1 MLLPP
6 WVPTSASATPL
17 PLTRWSMIPRAS
29 SRFWGVTFSPL
40 AVLAAS
46 VIRVPPCRSSPSL
59 GFHTAP
65 RATPTYSAPTTTAKM
80 MSRRPGRAA
89 FLATATR
96 SSSAGRPAVASGVV
110 LVGLVVPEVPG
121 AVPGVSWISPVRAA
135 EGTRVLRLDHAGD
148 RLSRDLPHRARSH
161 LDPQSLLVQRSNGA
175 EN

>member
-17 PLTRWSMIPRAS
+17 PFTRWSMMPRAS
-29 SRFWGVTFSPL
+29 WRFWGVTFSPL

-65 RATPTYSAPTTTAKM
+65 RATPTYSAATTNAKM
-80 MSRRPGRAA
+80 MSRRPGRAV

-96 SSSAGRPAVASGVV
+96 SSSAGHPAVASGG

-121 AVPGVSWISPVRAA
+121 AVPRVSRVSPVRAA
-135 EGTRVLRLDHAGD
+135 DGARVLRVDHAYD
-148 RLSRDLPHRARSH
+148 RLSRHLHHRARSH
-161 LDPQSLLVQRSNGA
+161 LDP
-175 EN
+175 